1 MASRILGRGDP
12 ARTLRL
18 LWGVPPAPGRS
29 APGPKP
35 SLSVDRIVET
45 ALALAEGSDE
55 PGLSLRRLASRLGC
69 TPMAIYTYV
78 GGKEELLDLM
88 YDRAH
93 AGLAEPPEGPWAE
106 RVVAWNEQLLERYVR
121 HPWAAAVSSARPV
134 LGPHEQAALESLLRA
149 LRPARLTPEDS
160 LAVVF
165 ASFAL
170 ARSTARTIVEARRA
184 DRDAG
189 DDLSWWR
196 QRSRALEGAVPDFG
210 ARFPVTAEVFAAGGA
225 PLPGSGPVIERA
237 ARARFAHSLRLLLQG
252 ATPHA
257 DPPPDGRHRLR
268 SADRRGRIGS
278 RRQAGGQS
286 GASGFEAP

>member
-12 ARTLRL
+12 ARTVRL
-18 LWGVPPAPGRS
+18 LWGVPPASGRS

-45 ALALAEGSDE
+45 ALALAEGSEE

-93 AGLAEPPEGPWAE
+93 AGLAEPAEGPWAD
-106 RVVAWNEQLLERYVR
+106 RVVAWNEQLLDRYVR

-149 LRPARLTPEDS
+149 LRPARLRPEDS

-189 DDLSWWR
+189 TDPSWWR
-196 QRSRALEGAVPDFG
+196 ERSRALEGAVPDFG
-210 ARFPVTAEVFAAGGA
+210 ARFPVTAEVFSAAGGG

-237 ARARFAHSLRLLLQG
+237 ARARFAHSLRLLLRG
-252 ATPHA
+252 ATA
-257 DPPPDGRHRLR
+257 
-268 SADRRGRIGS
+268 
-278 RRQAGGQS
+278 
-286 GASGFEAP
+286 EA